1 MHSDIYTSAKQT
13 TLMSF
18 LKYYINVSFDTTYK
32 QLAIEWG
39 WERKAVM
46 PFLRSLQK
54 MGVLEIKR
62 SSRYI
67 HIHIKN
73 LACLESEAKAET
85 GDDSTEVG
93 LAHSSIILIGK
104 PNPPQSSILGERWQ
118 KNEQA
123 LAIEFPDKP

>member
-1 MHSDIYTSAKQT
+1 MKPNIIFTKLNADLFQFLAKSQTNGTSRIDAFLYLYECQT
-13 TLMSF
+13 DNFDVL

-46 PFLRSLQK
+46 SFLRTLQK
-54 MGVLEIKR
+54 MGILEIKR

-85 GDDSTEVG
+85 GDDST
-93 LAHSSIILIGK
+93 
-104 PNPPQSSILGERWQ
+104 
-118 KNEQA
+118 
-123 LAIEFPDKP
+123 

>member
-1 MHSDIYTSAKQT
+1 MKPNIIFTKLNAELFQFLAKSQTNGTSRIDAFLYLYECQT
-13 TLMSF
+13 DNFDVL

-46 PFLRSLQK
+46 SFLRSLQK

-67 HIHIKN
+67 YIHIKN
-73 LACLESEAKAET
+73 LACLDSETKVET
-85 GDDSTEVG
+85 GDDST
-93 LAHSSIILIGK
+93 
-104 PNPPQSSILGERWQ
+104 
-118 KNEQA
+118 
-123 LAIEFPDKP
+123 